1 MVSDLSPRGDICKG
15 GDMMREFID
24 IENAVFIAVCAV
36 QDIADEYDICFDED
50 LLRDQLRAEMYSYRV
65 MDENEF

>member
-1 MVSDLSPRGDICKG
+1 
-15 GDMMREFID
+15 MMRELID
-24 IENAVFIAVCAV
+24 IENAVFIAACAV

-50 LLRDQLRAEMYSYRV
+50 LLRDQLRAEMHSYRV